1 MTSSYLLDRVSL
13 TSDSYMGLVQMEH
26 YITAAVSHSARQSNT
41 SGWAVPPG
49 NLNENPLLPVL
60 GRGGLFSLVDSYSCS
75 SGAGRLHVGAGAYS
89 VELE

>member
-1 MTSSYLLDRVSL
+1 MTSSYLLDWVSL
-13 TSDSYMGLVQMEH
+13 TSDSYTGLVQKEH
-26 YITAAVSHSARQSNT
+26 YITAAVSHTPQLNT
-41 SGWAVPPG
+41 SGWTVPPG